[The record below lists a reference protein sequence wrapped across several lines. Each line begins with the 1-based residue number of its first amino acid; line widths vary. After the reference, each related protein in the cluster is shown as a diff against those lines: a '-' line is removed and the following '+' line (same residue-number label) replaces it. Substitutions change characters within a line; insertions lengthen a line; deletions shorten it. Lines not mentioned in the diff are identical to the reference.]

1 MLTQAYSLENEL
13 KQTYYGFVDF
23 IREKGY
29 QDIAG
34 RMEEELK
41 KLEDN
46 LFYLVVLGQFKRGKT
61 TLINALLGENL
72 LPTAVVPLTS
82 VITLI
87 RYGKERSIVVRFLD
101 NTEKNISFNEL
112 SLYITERENPKNQ
125 RGVKVV
131 EITIPSPFLEGGV
144 VLVDTP
150 GIGSTFLHNTET
162 SYDFLPRADAAL
174 FVLSVDPPLS
184 EAEGRYL
191 NDIAS
196 SVSTIFFV
204 LNKIDYLDEPERLES
219 LQFSQTIIES
229 YLGKGGIKIYPL
241 EAKSALTAK
250 IVSDQL
256 ALKQSGFTD
265 LENGLKKFFQQ
276 KKDRIGFLATIRR
289 GLGYCREVKGLIE
302 LEKKAA
308 ELPAQDLEE
317 KIQLFENQL
326 EQVHQNRKDA
336 LFIMEGEIKGL
347 VKEVEDDLSHL
358 KSELKPFVDQS
369 ISEEAHKF
377 NNLSIQQFHQ
387 ELETR
392 INELL
397 TNQFETWKEKEEQK
411 VSTRFEA
418 ILGRFVQKMN
428 TILKVVQKIS
438 AGIFNVELSNQL
450 EIESLTKKSNFYY
463 KFGREGAV
471 LIPTSLSISAFLP
484 RQLALKRL
492 IQSAHDNALQEIE
505 RNCGRIRADFAE
517 RTQKSFLSF
526 RYTFEERVEEM
537 IQSIRDILKDALRK
551 KSLSE
556 QDFNNAYQK
565 LLSQFNQL
573 ERYQDT
579 FLWLESEL
587 KAIDSK

>member
-13 KQTYYGFVDF
+13 KQNYYELINF
-23 IREKGY
+23 IRRKGY
-29 QDIAG
+29 QEIAG
-34 RMEEELK
+34 RMDDELK

-87 RYGKERSIVVRFLD
+87 RYGKERSVVVRFLD
-101 NTEKNISFNEL
+101 GTEQNISFEKL
-112 SLYITERENPKNQ
+112 PLYITERENPKNR
-125 RGVKVV
+125 RGVKMV
-131 EITIPSPFLEGGV
+131 EIVMPSPFLEGGV

-162 SYDFLPRADAAL
+162 SYDFLPRADAAV

-184 EAEGRYL
+184 EAEGHYL
-191 NDIAS
+191 KDIAA
-196 SVSTIFFV
+196 SVSSIFFV

-219 LQFSQTIIES
+219 LQFSQSIIET
-229 YLGKGGIKIYPL
+229 YLGKSRIKIYPL
-241 EAKSALTAK
+241 EAKNALTAK
-250 IVSDQL
+250 ISLDQP
-256 ALKQSGFTD
+256 ALKQSGLAD
-265 LENGLKKFFQQ
+265 LEAGLKKFFQQ

-317 KIQLFENQL
+317 KIQLFDTQL
-326 EQVHQNRKDA
+326 QQVHQNRSDA

-347 VKEVEDDLSHL
+347 VKEVEADLL
-358 KSELKPFVDQS
+358 KLKAKLIPLVDQT
-369 ISEEAHKF
+369 INEAMDKY
-377 NNLSIQQFHQ
+377 NTLAIQQLHQ
-387 ELETR
+387 DIEAQV
-392 INELL
+392 NEVL
-397 TNQFETWKEKEEQK
+397 TNKFEAWKEAEEQK
-411 VSTRFEA
+411 VSSRFEA
-418 ILGRFVQKMN
+418 ILGRFVQKIN
-428 TILKVVQKIS
+428 NILKAIQTIS
-438 AGIFNVELSNQL
+438 AGIFDVELSNQL
-450 EIESLTKKSNFYY
+450 AIESLTTKSNFYY

-471 LIPTSLSISAFLP
+471 LVPTSLSISAFLP
-484 RQLALKRL
+484 KNLAQKRV
-492 IQSAHDNALQEIE
+492 IKSAQDNARQEIE

-537 IQSIRDILKDALRK
+537 IQSIRAILKDALQK

-556 QDFNNAYQK
+556 KDLHEAYQE
-565 LLSQFNQL
+565 LVSQSSQL
-573 ERYQDT
+573 EKFNST
-579 FLWLESEL
+579 FQWLESEL
-587 KAIDSK
+587 KAIE

>member
-34 RMEEELK
+34 RMEEEVK

-438 AGIFNVELSNQL
+438 AGIFNVEHSNQL
-450 EIESLTKKSNFYY
+450 EI
-463 KFGREGAV
+463 
-471 LIPTSLSISAFLP
+471 
-484 RQLALKRL
+484 
-492 IQSAHDNALQEIE
+492 
-505 RNCGRIRADFAE
+505 
-517 RTQKSFLSF
+517 
-526 RYTFEERVEEM
+526 
-537 IQSIRDILKDALRK
+537 
-551 KSLSE
+551 
-556 QDFNNAYQK
+556 
-565 LLSQFNQL
+565 
-573 ERYQDT
+573 
-579 FLWLESEL
+579 
-587 KAIDSK
+587 